1 LMEAAERYDST
12 KGARF
17 GTYAAY
23 WVRQRILRCI
33 ASDSRVIRLPVHVHS
48 MLRTIRKA
56 KDEMEKEI
64 GRTPSMPELAHHLD
78 IPLDKLK
85 LYTESSRT
93 VLSLESQGNAKGG
106 SFMKSGSGEVDK
118 RTLGE
123 RIASDIP
130 TPFEDAES
138 DALKQDIRAAIDAL
152 GNDRE
157 RDVLVIRFGLDDGNP
172 KTLQETAHLLGI
184 SRDRVRS
191 IESRALNKLRHP
203 QRNHRLKDYYHDSGD
218 HVSAKNEK
226 SGWEYFHQE
235 QQQQVKMQKQQQQQ
249 QSRRQNERH
258 NVHSPPDRIFH
269 GDTLSKLSP
278 EDIWSF

>member
-1 LMEAAERYDST
+1 
-12 KGARF
+12 
-17 GTYAAY
+17 
-23 WVRQRILRCI
+23 
-33 ASDSRVIRLPVHVHS
+33 
-48 MLRTIRKA
+48 
-56 KDEMEKEI
+56 MEKEI
-64 GRTPSMPELAHHLD
+64 GRTPSMPELAHHLNM
-78 IPLDKLK
+78 PVDKLK

-172 KTLQETAHLLGI
+172 KTLQETAQLLGI
-184 SRDRVRS
+184 SRDKVRS

-203 QRNHRLKDYYHDSGD
+203 QRNHRLKDYYHDGGH

-235 QQQQVKMQKQQQQQ
+235 QQQVKMQQKPQ
-249 QSRRQNERH
+249 RHNERR
-258 NVHSPPDRIFH
+258 N
-269 GDTLSKLSP
+269 
-278 EDIWSF
+278 